1 MITLELLFVFSVF
14 IILYTYVFY
23 PLILITISGVIQV
36 FKDTAFVFNKEERRT
51 RFSSLPEVTI
61 IIAAYNE
68 EKCIEERINNLLA
81 LDYPSEKV
89 RFLIGS
95 DGSTD
100 NTNAILNTFDHPIDH
115 PNLTIHCFEQN
126 RGKINVLNDLMT
138 KVKSPIT
145 IFSDANT
152 MFNADAIHH
161 LVSHFESE
169 KIGAVC
175 GELHLIDPFSGD
187 NKDNL
192 YWKYEQALKFH
203 ESRLNALLG
212 ANGAIYA
219 IRTETYLPLPTNTII
234 DDFCI
239 VMNIAQKGYTVLY
252 APEAKAIEEIAPDLA
267 EESSRRV
274 RIGAGNYQAMM
285 RLGWLLNPL
294 QGSRFFSY
302 ISHKVLRWFVPHF
315 MVLALIFN
323 LVLAVDHDL
332 YRYTLLLQITFYL
345 LAIVGLKIKSGNGI
359 HIKLLQLIAFFVS
372 MNFSLLRGFLK
383 FLNKNLSATW
393 ESTSR

>member
-1 MITLELLFVFSVF
+1 MNTLELIFVFSVF
-14 IILYTYVFY
+14 IIFYTYVFY
-23 PLILITISGVIQV
+23 PLILISISGVIQV
-36 FKDTAFVFNKEERRT
+36 CKDTAFVFNKEERRT
-51 RFSSLPEVTI
+51 RFAKLPEVTV

-68 EKCIEERINNLLA
+68 EKCIEDRIHNLLA
-81 LDYPSEKV
+81 LDYPSDKIT
-89 RFLIGS
+89 FLIGS
-95 DGSTD
+95 DGSSD
-100 NTNAILNTFDHPIDH
+100 KTNEILNTFNH
-115 PNLTIHCFEQN
+115 PNLSIHCFEQN
-126 RGKINVLNDLMT
+126 RGKINVLNDLMS
-138 KVKSPIT
+138 KVVSPIT

-152 MFNADAIHH
+152 MFNTDAIHH
-161 LVSHFESE
+161 LVSHFETE

-192 YWKYEQALKFH
+192 YWKYEQTLKFH

-219 IRTETYLPLPTNTII
+219 IRTETYMPLPTNTII

-239 VMNIAQKGYTVLY
+239 VMNIAQKGFSVIY

-294 QGSRFFSY
+294 QGYRFFSY
-302 ISHKVLRWFVPHF
+302 LSHQVLRWFVPHF
-315 MVLALIFN
+315 MVLALICN
-323 LVLAVDHDL
+323 LILAVEHEL
-332 YRYTLLLQITFYL
+332 YRYALLLQTTFYL

>member
-1 MITLELLFVFSVF
+1 MNTLELIFVFSVF
-14 IILYTYVFY
+14 IIFYTYVFY
-23 PLILITISGVIQV
+23 PLILISISGVIQV
-36 FKDTAFVFNKEERRT
+36 CKDTAFVFNKEERRT
-51 RFSSLPEVTI
+51 RFAKLPEVTV

-68 EKCIEERINNLLA
+68 EKCIEDRIHNLLA
-81 LDYPSEKV
+81 LDYPSDKIT
-89 RFLIGS
+89 FLIGS
-95 DGSTD
+95 DGSSD
-100 NTNAILNTFDHPIDH
+100 KTNEILNTFNH
-115 PNLTIHCFEQN
+115 PNLSIHCFEQN
-126 RGKINVLNDLMT
+126 RGKINVLNDLMS
-138 KVKSPIT
+138 KVVSPIT

-152 MFNADAIHH
+152 MFNTDAIHH
-161 LVSHFESE
+161 LVSHFETE

-192 YWKYEQALKFH
+192 YWKYEQTLKFH

-219 IRTETYLPLPTNTII
+219 IRTETYMPLPTNTII

-239 VMNIAQKGYTVLY
+239 VMNIAQKGFSVIY

-294 QGSRFFSY
+294 QGYRFFSY
-302 ISHKVLRWFVPHF
+302 LSHKVLRWFVPHF
-315 MVLALIFN
+315 MVLALICN
-323 LVLAVDHDL
+323 LILAVEHEL
-332 YRYTLLLQITFYL
+332 YRYALLLQTTFYL